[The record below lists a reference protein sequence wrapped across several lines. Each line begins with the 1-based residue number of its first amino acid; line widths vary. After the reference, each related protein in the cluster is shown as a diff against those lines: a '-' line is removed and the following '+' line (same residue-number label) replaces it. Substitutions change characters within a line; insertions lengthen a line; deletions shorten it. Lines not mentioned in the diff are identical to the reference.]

1 MDNDQDLKVLAE
13 EVFDEYI
20 NDEMP
25 IRLLHITKVHRQA
38 RGISLKLVN
47 RDFIKKHFESVPK
60 DIYESFRHENLEDRE
75 VSIRAEVKRKLKY
88 AISSHRWL
96 QKEPTH
102 QDMLEKMRVEDA
114 PEKMLIEDMPKNED
128 DLEAGWKKLEEFCRT
143 ALFDHKCEFAWSDTC
158 CIDKSIHSVVD
169 ESIRSMFRWYRNSH
183 MCIVFLSDTA
193 NLTALQESSQTRKG
207 RVVDNWFLRGW
218 TLQELLA
225 PSQVKFYGEN
235 WKPLIPLSTS
245 NDKLDERF
253 MKLIHTITHIPLE
266 DLRSFSPGTNRVPE
280 KMLWAS
286 KRRTT
291 RIEDIAYCLIGI
303 FDVSLITAYGEG
315 NRAFFRLMEEILKR
329 YDNWDVFH
337 WSGRCSRYN
346 AALPDAPHCYPAEK
360 KMPVGRKN
368 PEEER
373 NNKECDVGDCHF
385 ALTNHGLKIAVLKL
399 DILLEKTRKVPGDS
413 RSRYLTFWT
422 GDKFKIEPNSEVK
435 HIGEERENG
444 TEWALGVLD
453 YWIKGERPFI
463 DSRQKPFTA
472 FLLSWDKH
480 VPRARWKKEMTEK
493 IIEIRPSG
501 HEAGLRIELYL

>member
-1 MDNDQDLKVLAE
+1 MDNDQGLKVLAE
-13 EVFDEYI
+13 EVFNEYI

-25 IRLLHITKVHRQA
+25 IRLLHITEVNRQA
-38 RGISLKLVN
+38 REISLKLVN
-47 RDFIKKHFESVPK
+47 RDFIKKHFESVPNV
-60 DIYESFRHENLEDRE
+60 IYKSFRHENPDRE
-75 VSIRAEVKRKLKY
+75 VSIRAEVKQKLKY
-88 AISSHRWL
+88 AIFSHRWL

-102 QDMLEKMRVEDA
+102 QDMLEKDA
-114 PEKMLIEDMPKNED
+114 PKKMLTEDMTKNDD
-128 DLEAGWKKLEEFCRT
+128 DLKAGWKKLEEFCCT

-183 MCIVFLSDTA
+183 MCIAFLSETA
-193 NLTALQESSQTRKG
+193 NLAALQESSQKG
-207 RVVDNWFLRGW
+207 KGVDNWFLRGW

-235 WKPLIPLSTS
+235 WKPLIPLTTS
-245 NDKLDERF
+245 NDKLDESF
-253 MKLIHTITHIPLE
+253 MKLIHIITHIPLE

-346 AALPDAPHCYPAEK
+346 AALPDAPHCYPEGYTEK
-360 KMPVGRKN
+360 KMIVGKKN
-368 PEEER
+368 SEEER
-373 NNKECDVGDCHF
+373 NNRECDVGDCHF
-385 ALTNHGLKIAVLKL
+385 ALTNHGLKIVVLKL
-399 DILLEKTRKVPGDS
+399 NIQLWKTTKVPGNS

-422 GDKFKIEPNSEVK
+422 GEKFKIEPNSQVK
-435 HIGEERENG
+435 HIGEERGNG

-453 YWIKGERPFI
+453 YWTKDQRPFI

-472 FLLSWDKH
+472 FLLSRDMH
-480 VPRARWKKEMTEK
+480 VPRPRWRKEMTEK

-501 HEAGLRIELYL
+501 HEAGFRTELYL